1 MNEDFIS
8 GLRARPRRGGGARGA
23 RGRVG
28 RAARPL
34 RPRVWNRRVVLGA
47 AALAAAAAAF
57 VLAVLALAPQRPAE
71 TARPRIVA
79 TIATGTVPVCASFAD
94 GRLWIADFNHQLV
107 AVDVAGRRVARRVGV
122 GLSPTALAAAQ
133 GEVWVRLDSETQ
145 KTPDRLLRIDPATG
159 RTTARVTVA
168 RGPGLAVD
176 ERWVW
181 APLTFSSSPTAGV
194 DRIDRLRGV
203 VTGRLDLPG
212 VAAVVSADGLLWAPT
227 RDAAM
232 VEIDATTGRV
242 IKRFPDIAP
251 NIGSAM
257 VAADRGLWLL
267 TTRGSQIV
275 RFAGQ
280 RIVDRI
286 PVSADA
292 LPLLARTSGGLWTV
306 TGSPGSVGGEPTR
319 LVRIDPDTHRV
330 TGTISLGQQAVA
342 TIVGAG
348 RDLLVVTE
356 IGRVIVVR
364 G

>member
-1 MNEDFIS
+1 MSEDFIS
-8 GLRARPRRGGGARGA
+8 GLRGDLVEAAASEGA

-34 RPRVWNRRVVLGA
+34 RPRVWNRGIALRAAGLAGA
-47 AALAAAAAAF
+47 VAAF
-57 VLAVLALAPQRPAE
+57 VVAVLALAPQRPAE

-79 TIATGTVPVCASFAD
+79 TIATGTMPVCASFAD
-94 GRLWIADFNHQLV
+94 GRLWVADFNHQLV
-107 AVDVAGRRVARRVGV
+107 AVDVAGRRVARRVDV
-122 GLSPTALAAAQ
+122 RRTPTAVAAAQ
-133 GEVWVRLDSETQ
+133 GEIWARLDSQTE
-145 KTPDRLLRIDPATG
+145 KTPNRILRIDPATG
-159 RTTARVTVA
+159 RTTARITVG

-181 APLTFSSSPTAGV
+181 APLTFSSSPTAGI
-194 DRIDRLRGV
+194 DRIDRARGV
-203 VTGRLDLPG
+203 VTGRLGLSG
-212 VAAVVSADGLLWAPT
+212 VADIVAQNGILWAPT

-242 IKRFPDIAP
+242 VERFPGIAP
-251 NIGSAM
+251 NVGSAM

-267 TTRGSQIV
+267 TTQGAQIV
-275 RFAGQ
+275 RFAGR

-286 PVSADA
+286 PVDA
-292 LPLLARTSGGLWTV
+292 RTLPLLARTSGGLWTV
-306 TGSPGSVGGEPTR
+306 TGSPGSVAAEPTR

-330 TGTISLGQQAVA
+330 TGTISLGRQSVS

>member
-1 MNEDFIS
+1 MSDEFIS
-8 GLRARPRRGGGARGA
+8 GLRSDLVEAAAREAA

-34 RPRVWNRRVVLGA
+34 RPRVWNRRVALGA

-57 VLAVLALAPQRPAE
+57 VAVVLALASPRPAE

-79 TIATGTVPVCASFAD
+79 TIATGTVPVCASFAA

-107 AVDVAGRRVARRVGV
+107 AVDVAGRRVARRVGI
-122 GLSPTALAAAQ
+122 GLNPTALAAAQ
-133 GEVWVRLDSETQ
+133 GEIWVRVESQTQ
-145 KTPDRLLRIDPATG
+145 KTPDHVLRIDSATG
-159 RTTARVTVA
+159 RTTARITVG
-168 RGPGLAVD
+168 RGPGLAAD

-194 DRIDRLRGV
+194 DRIDRARGV
-203 VTGRLDLPG
+203 VAGRLDLPG
-212 VAAVVSADGLLWAPT
+212 VAGVVSADGLLWAPT

-232 VEIDATTGRV
+232 VEIDAATGR
-242 IKRFPDIAP
+242 ILKRFPGIAP
-251 NIGSAM
+251 NVGSAM

-267 TTRGSQIV
+267 TTQGAQIV

-280 RIVDRI
+280 RIVDRV
-286 PVSADA
+286 PVDPDA

-306 TGSPGSVGGEPTR
+306 TGSPGSVGGKPTR

-330 TGTISLGQQAVA
+330 TATIGLGPQAVA
-342 TIVGAG
+342 TIIGAG